1 MNQIYFKILGAIFL
15 IAGVATLVARVM
27 LFIGS
32 DSSLSVV
39 LLALSIISN
48 VAGILLLSYVPS
60 KKKK

>member
-15 IAGVATLVARVM
+15 IAGVATLVASVM

>member
-1 MNQIYFKILGAIFL
+1 MNRIHFRILGTVLLLAGIVSL
-15 IAGVATLVARVM
+15 IVSVM

-32 DSSLSVV
+32 DSSFSVI
-39 LLALSIISN
+39 LLALSMIAN